1 MIANGA
7 TRRKPVGLLAFNLLA
22 ILIGLVAGLGAVVF
36 RGLIAVFHNL
46 LFLGHFSF
54 TYDANLHTPPS
65 PWGFLVILVP
75 VVGAAGVAFLV
86 GKFAA
91 GGERAR
97 RAGSHGR
104 HLLQQ
109 RHHPARRGA
118 DQVAGLRTFH
128 RQRGVDRARGADH
141 SNRFVLRIDDGAG
154 HPHAS
159 LAADHVDRGRRGA
172 GIAATF
178 NTPIG
183 GVLFAM
189 EIMLHEVS
197 ARTMI
202 PLAISTATATYVGRL
217 FFGPYPSFV
226 IPALETPYFHV
237 ANFWLLLSFV
247 GLGILLGIVS
257 AVYIKSIYAFEDF
270 FEQRVKGN
278 YYTRHMTGMLLVGV
292 IMYLLMV
299 KWGHYYI
306 EGVGYATIQD
316 VLTGGLSAF
325 HVLLLLFVLKLLVTS
340 LTLGS
345 GASGGIF
352 SPSLFMGATLG
363 AAYGIALTWCF
374 PAMDKSVA
382 GFAIA
387 GMAGVV
393 GGATG
398 AVMAAIVM
406 IFEMTLDYN
415 VIIPITI
422 TVALSYGVRKVLCPE
437 SIYTL
442 KLTRRGHHIPSA
454 LHANF
459 SHVKHVKDIMQTGIT
474 ALPASSTLDAF
485 AKTVLEHPEQSHFL
499 VHDGD
504 RIVGL
509 VGREA
514 AVEALGSNVLGTDA
528 RPNGKHPIRCRSS
541 GCHAGRSS
549 RRNVCQWR
557 VRCAGSRQ
565 RQGPVHHGYSRSRH
579 GVRNSGS
586 NGSLGRF
593 VLRLNVAEN
602 GSLPS
607 SLRGRA
613 SEVTYVKEHSYWPG
627 RFPVEHHGGRVGHP
641 MGEKVQC
648 LVGGTRNCGRS
659 HHLHA

>member
-1 MIANGA
+1 MIANSA
-7 TRRKPVGLLAFNLLA
+7 THKKPVGLLAFNLLA

-46 LFLGHFSF
+46 LFLGNFSF
-54 TYDANLHTPPS
+54 TYDANVHTPPS
-65 PWGFLVILVP
+65 PWGIFVILVP

-86 GKFAA
+86 GKFAPEAKGHGVPEVMDAIYYNNGVIRPIVALIKSLASALSIGSGGSIGREGPIIQIGSSFGSTMGQIIRMPPWQRITLIAA
-91 GGERAR
+91 GG
-97 RAGSHGR
+97 
-104 HLLQQ
+104 
-109 RHHPARRGA
+109 
-118 DQVAGLRTFH
+118 
-128 RQRGVDRARGADH
+128 
-141 SNRFVLRIDDGAG
+141 
-154 HPHAS
+154 
-159 LAADHVDRGRRGA
+159 GA

-226 IPALETPYFHV
+226 IPALETPCFHV

-270 FEQRVKGN
+270 FDQRIKGN
-278 YYTRHMTGMLLVGV
+278 YYTRHMTGMLLVGA
-292 IMYLLMV
+292 IMYLLMFV
-299 KWGHYYI
+299 WGHYYI

-316 VLTGGLSAF
+316 VLTDKLSAF
-325 HVLLLLFVLKLLVTS
+325 YLLLLLFVLKLLVTS

-398 AVMAAIVM
+398 AMMAAIVM
-406 IFEMTLDYN
+406 IFEMTLDCN

-442 KLTRRGHHIPSA
+442 KLTRRGHHMPSA

-459 SHVKHVKDIMQTGIT
+459 SDVKHVKDIMQTGIT

-514 AVEALGSNVLGTDA
+514 AVGALDQPHSAKTIWQVANTQFVVVSADAMLADLLGEMYA
-528 RPNGKHPIRCRSS
+528 NGVSVALVAANGKAPSITDIQGVVTEYETAEVLVRSVDLF
-541 GCHAGRSS
+541 CD
-549 RRNVCQWR
+549 
-557 VRCAGSRQ
+557 
-565 RQGPVHHGYSRSRH
+565 
-579 GVRNSGS
+579 
-586 NGSLGRF
+586 
-593 VLRLNVAEN
+593 
-602 GSLPS
+602 
-607 SLRGRA
+607 
-613 SEVTYVKEHSYWPG
+613 
-627 RFPVEHHGGRVGHP
+627 
-641 MGEKVQC
+641 
-648 LVGGTRNCGRS
+648 
-659 HHLHA
+659 